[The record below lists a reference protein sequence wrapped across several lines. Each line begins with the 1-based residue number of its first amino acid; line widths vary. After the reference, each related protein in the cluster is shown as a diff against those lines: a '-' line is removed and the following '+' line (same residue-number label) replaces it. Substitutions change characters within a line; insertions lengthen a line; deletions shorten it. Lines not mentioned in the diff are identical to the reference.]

1 MNTKLIEV
9 TVGIFVAAGLA
20 ALFMLA
26 MKVSNL
32 STLNTKEGYRVAARF
47 ENVGGLKSQAPVNA
61 GGVRIGRVTS
71 ITYDQETYEAEVH
84 MMIDRKYDRI
94 PVDTTAS
101 IYTAGLLGE
110 QYVSLE
116 PGGAVTFLKDGDRIK
131 LTQSALVM
139 EKLVGQFLFDKASSG
154 TQTE

>member
-1 MNTKLIEV
+1 MNMKLIEI
-9 TVGIFVAAGLA
+9 TVGVFVAAGLA

-32 STLNTKEGYRVAARF
+32 STLNEKDGYEIVARF
-47 ENVGGLKSQAPVNA
+47 ENIGGLKAQAPINA
-61 GGVRIGRVTS
+61 GGVRIGRVVA

-84 MMIDRKYDRI
+84 MTINRKYNKI
-94 PVDTTAS
+94 PRDTTAA

-116 PGGAVTFLKDGDRIK
+116 PGGAMEYLQDGDRVE
-131 LTQSALVM
+131 LTQSALIL
-139 EKLVGQFLFDKASSG
+139 EELVGQFLFEQASAG
-154 TQTE
+154 TSTE